1 MQVKSWSK
9 LPVEFQQA
17 EIKPYYLRLRK
28 KMITLFIKRLFD
40 FCLSF
45 LLILVTSPL
54 LLLLTVAIAIDSPGN
69 PFFLQTRISQYKKP
83 FKIIKF
89 RTMVKNADR
98 LGSEVTV
105 HRDPRIT
112 RLGKY
117 LRKYRLDELPQ
128 LFNILL
134 GQMTFVGT
142 RPEVPH
148 YVDHYSTKMLAT
160 LLLPAGVTSL
170 TSVKYRN
177 EQELLKGAD
186 NPDQVYIEQIL
197 PAKMEYNL
205 EYLNKIS
212 LIYDAKI
219 VGETLKALFLG

>member
-1 MQVKSWSK
+1 
-9 LPVEFQQA
+9 
-17 EIKPYYLRLRK
+17 
-28 KMITLFIKRLFD
+28 
-40 FCLSF
+40 
-45 LLILVTSPL
+45 
-54 LLLLTVAIAIDSPGN
+54 
-69 PFFLQTRISQYKKP
+69 
-83 FKIIKF
+83 
-89 RTMVKNADR
+89 MVKNADR

-148 YVDHYSTKMLAT
+148 YVDHYSKKMLAT

-212 LIYDAKI
+212 LAYDAKI
-219 VGETLKALFLG
+219 IGQTLKALFLG